1 MAIDGPLKWRIR
13 LAAEPDAPALALLA
27 QATFLETYAGLV
39 PVADMLAHGAAQN
52 SAEAFCNYLAE
63 SASIWLAEAE
73 RTRAPVGFAMLCQ
86 SDLPGAEPGDIE
98 LRRIYVL
105 QRCQGSGLA
114 AALIDHAVVAAAGY
128 RRLVLGVHADNSRAQ
143 AFYQKHGF
151 AIAGTRTFTVGT
163 AEFHDYIYARPLA
176 GAAHQAAQA

>member
-1 MAIDGPLKWRIR
+1 MAIDGPLGWEIR
-13 LAAEPDAPALALLA
+13 EAGAADNPALALLA

-39 PVADMLAHGAAQN
+39 PVTDMLAHGASQN
-52 SAEAFCNYLAE
+52 SAEAFSRYLTDGAT
-63 SASIWLAEAE
+63 IWLAEAE
-73 RTRAPVGFAMLCQ
+73 RTRAPIGFALLCR
-86 SDLPGAEPGDIE
+86 SDLPGAEPGDVE

-114 AALIDHAVVAAAGY
+114 AALIDRAVVSAAGY

-163 AEFHDYIYARPLA
+163 AEFHDYIYARPLT
-176 GAAHQAAQA
+176 GAARQAAQA

>member
-1 MAIDGPLKWRIR
+1 MAIDGPLKWHIR
-13 LAAEPDAPALALLA
+13 SAVEADAPALALLA
-27 QATFLETYAGLV
+27 QATFLEAYAGLV
-39 PVADMLAHGAAQN
+39 PVADMLAHGAVQN
-52 SAEAFCNYLAE
+52 SAEAFGNYLAE

-73 RTRAPVGFAMLCQ
+73 GTRAPLGFAMLCQ

-114 AALIDHAVVAAAGY
+114 AALIDRAVVAAAGY

-163 AEFHDYIYARPLA
+163 AEFRDYIYARPLA
-176 GAAHQAAQA
+176 GAARQAAQA